1 MGFRFILTPLCG
13 VARVPTEVLMPK
25 LGLTMTKGTM
35 VKWFKNE
42 GENVEKGEKLAL
54 FETEKVTTE
63 IAAPASG
70 TLLKIL
76 SPAKST
82 VPVGQVIAYVGQPGE
97 SIPLPS
103 YQPPAPAA
111 QAPDARISQPELVGT
126 TEVRATPKAKR
137 FAAEKGTDLAR
148 VKGTGPGGMITED
161 DVEAFIL
168 EAKSKTQMGLRVKEI
183 VPLSETRRIIGKRL
197 NSSLNTMAQVTLV
210 FEADASVMVKLR
222 EAKLPE
228 VEAKAGVRLTYTDIL
243 VKAVARGL
251 REFPMMNSAL
261 EDDGIKLID
270 EVNIGVAVAT
280 ERGLIVPVVRN
291 ADTTDLVGVVTAMK
305 DMAARG
311 REGKL
316 TLKEV
321 TSGTFTITNLGMTAV
336 DSFTPI
342 INPPQ
347 VGILGVG
354 RIVKKPVAVGDTV
367 EIRPRITFS
376 LTFDHRVVDGFTA
389 AEFLKKVVEI
399 LESSEKLSETAR

>member
-1 MGFRFILTPLCG
+1 M
-13 VARVPTEVLMPK
+13 PTEVLMPK

-35 VKWFKNE
+35 VRWFKSE
-42 GENVEKGEKLAL
+42 GESVEKGEKLAL

-63 IAAPASG
+63 VAAPASG
-70 TLLKIL
+70 TLLKIV
-76 SPAKST
+76 SPAKSA
-82 VPVGQVIAYVGQPGE
+82 VPVGQVIAYIGKQGE
-97 SIPLPS
+97 SLPA
-103 YQPPAPAA
+103 PPPQAAAPAA
-111 QAPDARISQPELVGT
+111 PALAPDVRAAQPQPVAT

-137 FAAEKGTDLAR
+137 LAAEKGTDLAR
-148 VKGTGPGGMITED
+148 VKGTGPGGMITEE
-161 DVEAFIL
+161 DVEAFVP
-168 EAKSKTQMGLRVKEI
+168 EAKSKTQTGLRVKEI

-210 FEADASVMVKLR
+210 FEADASEMVKLR
-222 EAKLPE
+222 EARLPE

-251 REFPMMNSAL
+251 RDFPMMNSAL

-280 ERGLIVPVVRN
+280 DRGLIVPVVRN
-291 ADTTDLVGVVTAMK
+291 ADTTDLVGVVTTMK

-354 RIVKKPVAVGDTV
+354 RIVKKPVAVGDAV
-367 EIRPRITFS
+367 EVRPRITFS

-389 AEFLKKVVEI
+389 AEFLRKVVEI
-399 LESSEKLSETAR
+399 LESAEKISEIARECPRVSS

>member
-1 MGFRFILTPLCG
+1 M
-13 VARVPTEVLMPK
+13 PTEVLMPK
-25 LGLTMTKGTM
+25 LGLTMTKGTI
-35 VKWFKNE
+35 VRWFKSE
-42 GENVEKGEKLAL
+42 GERVEKGEKLAL

-63 IAAPASG
+63 ITAPVSG

-76 SPAKST
+76 SPVKSS
-82 VPVGQVIAYVGQPGE
+82 VPVGQPIAYVGEVGE
-97 SIPLPS
+97 SIPLAATASPAAGAA
-103 YQPPAPAA
+103 PAPA
-111 QAPDARISQPELVGT
+111 QAASAAPSPMASSTAD
-126 TEVRATPKAKR
+126 VRATPKAKR
-137 FAAEKGTDLAR
+137 LAAEKGTDLTR
-148 VKGTGPGGMITED
+148 VRGTGPGGMITEG
-161 DVEAFIL
+161 DVETAIQ

-183 VPLSETRRIIGKRL
+183 VPLSETRRVIGKRL
-197 NSSLNTMAQVTLV
+197 NSSLQTMAQVTLV
-210 FEADASVMVKLR
+210 YEADASEMVKLR
-222 EAKLPE
+222 ESRLPE
-228 VEAKAGVRLTYTDIL
+228 IEAKAGVRLTYTDIL
-243 VKAVARGL
+243 VKAVARAL
-251 REFPMMNSAL
+251 REFPTMNSAL
-261 EDDGIKLID
+261 EEDGIKLID

-354 RIVKKPVAVGDTV
+354 RIVKKPVVVNDTI
-367 EIRPRITFS
+367 EIRSRITFS
-376 LTFDHRVVDGFTA
+376 LTFDHRVVDGFNA
-389 AEFLKKVVEI
+389 AEFLRKVVEI
-399 LESSEKLSETAR
+399 LEDGARLVETAR